1 MFLKRI
7 ELQGFKSFA
16 DRTMISFE
24 QGVTG
29 IVGPNGCGKSNVNDA
44 IRWALGEQ
52 SAKSLRSGQN
62 MTDII
67 FSGSESRRAVN
78 LARVTLVFDNSMKI
92 FNSPFEEIEITREV
106 RRNTGV
112 STCYLNKTPCRLK
125 DITDLVMDTGLG
137 RDSLSII
144 TQGNISSFADAR
156 PEERRLLFEEAA
168 GVAKYKKRKKTS
180 LARLESTRQ
189 NLERVADIISELDS
203 QLEPLKR
210 QAEKAIRAK
219 ELKEQLSAV
228 EIGVLCAQASESQE
242 KLQALQTEMKDL
254 EAQRALKLEA
264 VSQDEET
271 SRTLSADIFELD
283 QKISLLQEQSASMLQ
298 ESVELQKQ
306 KTALDEKRRYQA
318 LQEDLAARKQSLAE
332 LLQEARFEYEDRRNR
347 LITLQDQLVQHS
359 TQTAEL
365 ERNLQKASGLVQ
377 SASAALQNITNR
389 EVVLENRIAAP
400 YMHQQGV
407 QAVLKARRSLSG
419 IHGTVGQL
427 LEPEAEYT
435 QAIAQA
441 LGGSADQIVTEN
453 EADARKAIGFLKQS
467 RAGRATF
474 LPLTVCR
481 ARKLY
486 DQQRTIAESCQGIL
500 GTADQFVSCDAQYEA
515 LKGRLLGNI
524 LVADNLENGNEAA
537 RLLKYQLKIV
547 TLDGD
552 VIHAGGAMTGGSQKQ
567 NNSAMLL
574 KQDLAR
580 LRSEKSQKEAELDEL
595 KAREKKTADSLEQAR
610 NRGMQLRIDCEK
622 LQQIV
627 SVKKSRYDAAQADY
641 EAAAGEDVLET
652 GDLENSI
659 VAQIS
664 SLHERRDAL
673 ESELRACRDKRK
685 ESSEKS
691 RLMEEELRGL
701 RKEVQQLSETIHR
714 KEIETARCE
723 TRLEQTL
730 MTLNTQYSL
739 TYESAM
745 SQTEPLSSQ
754 EQKEAEK
761 TVSRLR
767 QELHSLGSVNEEA
780 PEQYEQISERHQF
793 LSAQKEELE
802 QASKEILESIDE
814 MDQTMTVQFKEMF
827 DRINERLPEIF
838 QSMFGGGQARLVLTD
853 PEDLLNTGIDIDV
866 QPPGKKVKNIS
877 TFSGGEK
884 ALIAISV
891 LFAILKART
900 MPLCIFDEV
909 EAALDQANV
918 ERFASYLGR
927 FKDQSQFIVVT
938 HRPGTMERCDTLYG
952 VTMQKDGVSQL
963 LKVQLADAVQYTD
976 KEKI

>member
-16 DRTMISFE
+16 DKTLISFD

-52 SAKSLRSGQN
+52 STKSLRSGQN

-168 GVAKYKKRKKTS
+168 GVAKYKKRKKSS

-189 NLERVADIISELDS
+189 NLERVADIIAELDT
-203 QLEPLKR
+203 QLEPLKK
-210 QAEKAIRAK
+210 QAEKAIKAR
-219 ELKEQLSAV
+219 ELKEQLAAV
-228 EIGVLCAQASESQE
+228 EIGVLSARAGECQE
-242 KLQALQTEMKDL
+242 KLSDLNREMKDL
-254 EAQRALKLEA
+254 EADRALKLEN
-264 VSQDEET
+264 VSKNEE
-271 SRTLSADIFELD
+271 LSQSLSSSLFELD
-283 QKISLLQEQSASMLQ
+283 QKISSLQEQSAAVLQ

-318 LQEDLAARKQSLAE
+318 LQDDLAARKESLGE
-332 LLQEARFEYEDRRNR
+332 LLAEARFEYEDRRNR
-347 LITLQDQLVQHS
+347 LMILQAQLNEQNRRAAEQERTLQQ
-359 TQTAEL
+359 AE
-365 ERNLQKASGLVQ
+365 SLVQ
-377 SASAALQNITNR
+377 SASAQLQNLKNR
-389 EVVLENRIAAP
+389 EMILENRIAAP

-419 IHGTVGQL
+419 IQGTVGQL
-427 LEPEAEYT
+427 LEPDPEYA

-481 ARKLY
+481 CRKLH

-500 GTADQFVSCDAQYEA
+500 GTADQFVSCDKKYDAV
-515 LKGRLLGNI
+515 KGRLLGSI
-524 LVADNLENGNEAA
+524 LVADNLENGNAAA
-537 RLLKYQLKIV
+537 RLLKYQVKIV

-567 NNSAMLL
+567 NNSTMLL

-580 LRSEKSQKEAELDEL
+580 LKTEKAQKETE
-595 KAREKKTADSLEQAR
+595 LEQMKSRAQIFQNDLEQSR
-610 NRGMQLRIDCEK
+610 NHAVQLRIDCEK

-627 SVKKSRYDAAQADY
+627 SVKRSRFDAAQADY
-641 EAAAGEDVLET
+641 EAAAGQDNPESA
-652 GDLENSI
+652 DLENSI
-659 VAQIS
+659 VARIS
-664 SLHERRDAL
+664 ALHEKRDRL
-673 ESELRACRDKRK
+673 ESDLRACRDNRRQA
-685 ESSEKS
+685 SEKS
-691 RLMEEELRGL
+691 QLVDEELRNL
-701 RKEVQQLSETIHR
+701 RGEVQQLSESVHR
-714 KEIETARCE
+714 KEIEKARLE

-730 MTLNTQYSL
+730 MSLNTQYSL
-739 TYESAM
+739 TYEAALAKS
-745 SQTEPLSSQ
+745 EPLSA
-754 EQKEAEK
+754 EELKEASAK
-761 TVSRLR
+761 VSRLR
-767 QELHSLGSVNEEA
+767 QELHALGSVNEEA
-780 PEQYEQISERHQF
+780 PEQYEQVSERHQF
-793 LSAQKEELE
+793 LSSQKEELE

-827 DRINERLPEIF
+827 ERINERLPEIF

-853 PEDLLNTGIDIDV
+853 PEDLLNTGVDIDV

-918 ERFASYLGR
+918 ERFASYLGK

>member
-16 DRTMISFE
+16 DKTLISFE

-67 FSGSESRRAVN
+67 FSGSESRKAVN
-78 LARVTLVFDNSMKI
+78 LARVTLVFDNSVKI
-92 FNSPFEEIEITREV
+92 FHSPFEEIEITREV
-106 RRNTGV
+106 RRNTGQ

-168 GVAKYKKRKKTS
+168 GVAKYKKRKKSS

-189 NLERVADIISELDS
+189 NLERVADIIAELDT

-210 QAEKAIRAK
+210 QAEKAVRAR
-219 ELKEQLSAV
+219 ELKEQLSSV
-228 EIGVLCAQASESQE
+228 EIGVLCAQATECQE
-242 KLQALQTEMKDL
+242 KLTNINREMKDL
-254 EAQRALKLEA
+254 EADRALKMENVQKGEDQA
-264 VSQDEET
+264 QV
-271 SRTLSADIFELD
+271 LSASLFELD
-283 QKISLLQEQSASMLQ
+283 QKISQLQEKSSALLQ

-318 LQEDLAARKQSLAE
+318 LQADLAARKESLKE

-347 LITLQDQLVQHS
+347 LNSLQEDLS
-359 TQTAEL
+359 RASDEL
-365 ERNLQKASGLVQ
+365 HHQQRALEQAQNLVQ
-377 SASAALQNITNR
+377 SASTQLQNLNNR
-389 EVVLENRIAAP
+389 EMILENRISAP
-400 YMHQQGV
+400 YIHQQGV

-427 LEPEAEYT
+427 LEPEEEYT

-441 LGGSADQIVTEN
+441 LGGSADQIVTGS

-474 LPLTVCR
+474 LPLSVCK

-486 DQQRTIAESCQGIL
+486 DQQRTIAENCQGIL
-500 GTADQFVSCDAQYEA
+500 GTADQFVSCDSRYEV

-524 LVADNLENGNEAA
+524 LVADNLENGNAAA
-537 RLLKYQLKIV
+537 RLLKFQIKIV

-567 NNSAMLL
+567 NNSTMLL

-580 LRSEKSQKEAELDEL
+580 LKKEKAQKEAELQEL
-595 KAREKKTADSLEQAR
+595 QSSAQRKENLVEQTR
-610 NRGMQLRIDCEK
+610 SRTMQLRIDCEK

-627 SVKKSRYDAAQADY
+627 NVKKSRYDSAQADY
-641 EAAAGEDVLET
+641 EAAAGEDSPESA
-652 GDLENSI
+652 DLENSI

-664 SLHERRDAL
+664 ALHERRDAL
-673 ESELRACRDKRK
+673 ESELRTCRDRRR
-685 ESSEKS
+685 EDSEKS
-691 RLMEEELRGL
+691 RRIEEELRTF
-701 RKEVQQLSETIHR
+701 RKQVQQLSETIHR
-714 KEIETARCE
+714 REIEKARQE
-723 TRLEQTL
+723 TRLEQAL
-730 MTLNTQYSL
+730 MSLNTQYSL
-739 TYESAM
+739 TYEAALARS
-745 SQTEPLSSQ
+745 ENLSP
-754 EQKEAEK
+754 EELKEARVK
-761 TVSRLR
+761 VSQLK
-767 QELHSLGSVNEEA
+767 QELHALGSVNEEA
-780 PEQYEQISERHQF
+780 PEQYEQVSERHQF

-814 MDQTMTVQFKEMF
+814 MDQTMTVQFKDMF

-838 QSMFGGGQARLVLTD
+838 QSMFGGGQARLVLTE

-891 LFAILKART
+891 LFAILKTRT

-963 LKVQLADAVQYTD
+963 LKVKLADAVQYTD